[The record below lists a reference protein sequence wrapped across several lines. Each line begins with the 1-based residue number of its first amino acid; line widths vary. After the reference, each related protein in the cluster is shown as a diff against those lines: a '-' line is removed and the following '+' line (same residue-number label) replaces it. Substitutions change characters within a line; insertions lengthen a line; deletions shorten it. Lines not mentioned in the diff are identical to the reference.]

1 MMLLLLLAKGWAIT
15 RMMLTR
21 RLLLFALWGLYSILI
36 LTLYF
41 WNMVFCCSYLL
52 HSVSLLHNMAEEEA
66 SQCARNSIWP
76 P

>member
-21 RLLLFALWGLYSILI
+21 RVLLFTLWGLYSTLI

-41 WNMVFCCSYLL
+41 WNMV
-52 HSVSLLHNMAEEEA
+52 SVWEA
-66 SQCARNSIWP
+66 KSKWEGTTEYDYRIAVT
-76 P
+76 